1 MEYFVIILV
10 AFGASMLTFF
20 SGFGLGT
27 LLTPAFLLFFPLPI
41 AISLTA
47 IVHFLNNTFKFAII
61 GGHVNKK
68 VLLNFGVPAVIGVIP
83 GVWLLSSLDQFKTIF
98 VYSMFDRTFSITWLG
113 LVIGLL
119 MIFFALS
126 EFSKEN
132 KTVPSKAGLA
142 GGGFLSGFF
151 GGLSGYQGALRSS
164 FLIRLNLSKEAFV
177 ATGVAI
183 SLFVDITRIPLYYS
197 TWMSELG
204 RDEWTMIIVAVI
216 PAFIGAY
223 FGKKFLKKTSIN
235 FVRKTVGYMLMLF
248 GILIMFGILN

>member
-1 MEYFVIILV
+1 MDYVIIIVV

-47 IVHFLNNTFKFAII
+47 AVHFLNNSFKFALIGKHVDKKTLLGFGIPAII
-61 GGHVNKK
+61 GVFPGVY
-68 VLLNFGVPAVIGVIP
+68 LLSFLDNIDTILNYSLFSNEYTISWLGVI
-83 GVWLLSSLDQFKTIF
+83 
-98 VYSMFDRTFSITWLG
+98 M
-113 LVIGLL
+113 GLL
-119 MIFFALS
+119 MIFFALN
-126 EFSKEN
+126 EFSKI
-132 KTVPSKAGLA
+132 KPSKPSKVALA

-151 GGLSGYQGALRSS
+151 GGLSGHQGALRSS

-183 SLFVDITRIPLYYS
+183 SLFVDITRIPMYFS
-197 TWMSELG
+197 SWMSEL
-204 RDEWTMIIVAVI
+204 DSSQWLLVVLAVV

-223 FGKKFLKKTSIN
+223 FGKKWLKKTSIL
-235 FVRKTVGYMLMLF
+235 FVRRTVGWMLIIF
-248 GILIMFGILN
+248 GILLIGGILS